1 MPFIS
6 VTRTGGCSPRHV
18 NQGVWYA
25 GSNAHALLLERLA
38 GEVTYA
44 PAGGGEDSAFR
55 SGTMSAKDGNNR
67 A

>member
-1 MPFIS
+1 MPIIS
-6 VTRTGGCSPRHV
+6 VTRMVGCSPRHF

-25 GSNAHALLLERLA
+25 GRNTDALLLERLA

-44 PAGGGEDSAFR
+44 PAGGGEDGAFR